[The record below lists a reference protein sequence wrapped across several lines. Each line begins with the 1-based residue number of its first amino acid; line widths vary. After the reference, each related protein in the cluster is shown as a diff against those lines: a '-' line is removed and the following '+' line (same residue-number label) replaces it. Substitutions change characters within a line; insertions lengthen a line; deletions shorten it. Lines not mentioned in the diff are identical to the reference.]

1 MKKQKISKIIF
12 LSLILIL
19 VMSIIFL
26 LKGEKKGRTKAM
38 YEKITNSNEYTF
50 TMEEKG
56 EDNLKFIMSK
66 SDGSRSIDVTSGN
79 EHTTTLVKDGYAYFV
94 MHEQEEYYT
103 YSNNEAQEIEA
114 DILEEGLKNIEE
126 SKYTTGNEKIYGKTY
141 YYEEYEDME
150 SFLML
155 NTSLEE
161 QVKSKTRFYFKGNDI
176 AYIKTIIDENDE
188 ELLKVDCKYLAD
200 KDLFEI
206 PSNYAEL

>member
-12 LSLILIL
+12 LSLVLIL

-26 LKGEKKGRTKAM
+26 LKGEKTGRTKVM
-38 YEKITNSNEYTF
+38 YEKIANSNEYTF

-56 EDNLKFIMSK
+56 AEDLKFIMSK
-66 SDGSRSIDVTSGN
+66 ADNSRSIDVTSGE

-103 YSNNEAQEIEA
+103 YSNSEAQEIEA

-126 SKYTTGNEKIYGKTY
+126 ANYTTGKEKIYGKTY

-150 SFLML
+150 SFLMV
-155 NTSLEE
+155 NTSLDE
-161 QVKSKTRFYFKGNDI
+161 QVKSKTRFYFDGDNI
-176 AYIKTIIDENDE
+176 VYIKTIIDENDE
-188 ELLKVDCKYLAD
+188 ELLKIDCKYLAD

-206 PSNYAEL
+206 PANYAEL